1 MSTTLYAPPKA
12 DTTARAF
19 LDALA
24 RRDFSALRWL
34 LADDVWFR
42 ILLPRQM
49 VETHTAAEAVAAFHQ
64 WYGIVAAFEVQHLDH
79 HTMAGREF
87 VAYRFRLRPAWAPD
101 QWHLIEQ
108 SGYVRVRDGRISR
121 LDLVCTG
128 FHAVDPA

>member
-1 MSTTLYAPPKA
+1 MSTTLHAPPKA
-12 DTTARAF
+12 DATARAF

-24 RRDFSALRWL
+24 DRDFAALRGL

-42 ILLPRQM
+42 ILLPGTT
-49 VETHTAAEAVAAFHQ
+49 VEAHIATETVAAYHE
-64 WYGIVAAFEVQHLDH
+64 WYGTAAAFEVLYLDH

-87 VAYRFRLRPAWAPD
+87 VAYRFGLRPSWAPE
-101 QWHLIEQ
+101 QWHVIEQ

-128 FHAVDPA
+128 FHPVDPG